1 MQANLRFIE
10 DYEYYKIF
18 PVETLFI
25 LHTVCVV
32 KNRRAK
38 ISIKF
43 SKRVKKTFKIHLKYE
58 FIHIELKKYNVHL
71 FPN

>member
-1 MQANLRFIE
+1 MQMQANLRFIE

-43 SKRVKKTFKIHLKYE
+43 SKRIKKIRTF
-58 FIHIELKKYNVHL
+58 
-71 FPN
+71 

>member
-1 MQANLRFIE
+1 MQMQANLRFIE

-43 SKRVKKTFKIHLKYE
+43 SKRIKKIRTFKIR
-58 FIHIELKKYNVHL
+58 IHTYRIKKI
-71 FPN
+71 